1 MKFQLSAGGTQESN
15 SESEVMKDWHD
26 QAAFRAPAFW
36 GTKGCLGALGFGVG
50 GKVALL
56 GEVCCFRICVGTTGL
71 VQAAQVHILPSRE
84 CDGLSRSE
92 LRMLC
97 GDVCRAHSS

>member
-1 MKFQLSAGGTQESN
+1 
-15 SESEVMKDWHD
+15 MKDWHD

-36 GTKGCLGALGFGVG
+36 GTKGRLGGVG

-56 GEVCCFRICVGTTGL
+56 EEVCCFRICVGTTGP
-71 VQAAQVHILPSRE
+71 VQAAQVQILPSRE

-92 LRMLC
+92 LRLR
-97 GDVCRAHSS
+97 GFRAQ